1 MPSPG
6 ARQHFHDCL
15 TKLGIKCRYM
25 DAFNTLKAKIERRL
39 ELEKQVRAIVLEI
52 REVDKVL
59 KVEAEYTDLCKS
71 LGKTMAARLKRNSAL
86 TSWERLAM
94 PSTSERKRALERL
107 YDRSFKKR
115 PQNAEDTEWSDYL
128 HDHLVRVEHTRH
140 KEIAEAAGVVTDHAN
155 KTLKDSDKNR
165 SAAIE
170 MTARME
176 KLVEEEMELASIDF
190 EIKPLLV
197 EELARTEA
205 KVIERERAARLARE
219 RILTMLTLSL
229 DDFSSGKA
237 GQSISDLKELVRTL
251 NRLRKHLS
259 KADPEERELSKSI
272 DVLISQ
278 CRSRFKDEQYSNEDD
293 KKEKTQRKRLELMMW
308 HCDMTLQ
315 DKELVDNKIKGLF
328 EWIRE
333 IKEEKDSLDTHNP
346 ANQETIKKTDAFL
359 DRLVQTLEEI
369 VKLRGEW
376 EKLKSE
382 DRNSHERIIL

>member
-1 MPSPG
+1 
-6 ARQHFHDCL
+6 
-15 TKLGIKCRYM
+15 M
-25 DAFNTLKAKIERRL
+25 DAFNTLKAKIKRRL

-52 REVDKVL
+52 RLVDKVL
-59 KVEAEYTDLCKS
+59 KVEEEYTDLCKS
-71 LGKTMAARLKRNSAL
+71 LGKTMAARLKRNPDL
-86 TSWERLAM
+86 TGWDKMLA

-107 YDRSFKKR
+107 YDQSYKKK
-115 PQNAEDTEWSDYL
+115 PQSAEDANWSDYL
-128 HDHLVRVEHTRH
+128 HEHLVRVNHTHH
-140 KEIAEAAGVVTDHAN
+140 KEIAEAAGAVTGHAN
-155 KTLKDSDKNR
+155 KTLKDSEKNR
-165 SAAIE
+165 SAAME

-176 KLVEEEMELASIDF
+176 KLVEEEMKLASIDF

-197 EELARTEA
+197 EELAKTEA
-205 KVIERERAARLARE
+205 RVKEREQAARQAKQ
-219 RILTMLTLSL
+219 RIVTMLSLAL
-229 DDFSSGKA
+229 DDFSSDKA
-237 GQSISDLKELVRTL
+237 AQSIGDLKKLVREL

-259 KADPEERELSKSI
+259 KANPEDRELSKSI

-293 KKEKTQRKRLELMMW
+293 KEEKTQRKRLEMMMW
-308 HCDMTLQ
+308 LCDMTLQ

-333 IKEEKDSLDTHNP
+333 IKDEKDSLDTHNP

-359 DRLVQTLEEI
+359 DSLVQTLEEI

-382 DRNSHERIIL
+382 TA